1 MSLADIRWR
10 EEEGDPDLMGKN
22 VAITIH
28 TSLKYTHECLKAK
41 LVKAIFPFQDKTE
54 QFIPSS
60 EMGNS
65 MEGTLSLSYVSI
77 FK

>member
-1 MSLADIRWR
+1 M
-10 EEEGDPDLMGKN
+10 
-22 VAITIH
+22 TIH

-65 MEGTLSLSYVSI
+65 VEGTLSLSYVSI
-77 FK
+77 FKEFSLCSEHKHLKIWVV